1 MCLLLLPSA
10 RQTGP
15 EAEPGSRRQEGEQ
28 RIPQRQFSGFRTV
41 GVPYFVVLII
51 RILLL
56 FRVPYEG
63 PLFSETPIQGLGG
76 FPLFGKERPCCGS
89 HSVEALCTGVFFTC
103 AKPQEGCKPQLL
115 AQLELRLAMK
125 LNTGNKKPD
134 CLFVN
139 RFVCCCLQNLDKY
152 FFYSLKFPRKIDFQH
167 QNEIFQQYF
176 STFLI

>member
-63 PLFSETPIQGLGG
+63 PLFSETPI
-76 FPLFGKERPCCGS
+76 
-89 HSVEALCTGVFFTC
+89 
-103 AKPQEGCKPQLL
+103 
-115 AQLELRLAMK
+115 
-125 LNTGNKKPD
+125 
-134 CLFVN
+134 
-139 RFVCCCLQNLDKY
+139 
-152 FFYSLKFPRKIDFQH
+152 
-167 QNEIFQQYF
+167 
-176 STFLI
+176 